1 MSRHSALLAFFL
13 AASLRAVAQDSAARV
28 EGTVIEAFSGR
39 LLAGATAKAAGA
51 SAETAAD
58 GRFVLVVPP
67 GAWTLEVRA
76 AGHTTESVAFSVAAG
91 EMRRLDVYLLDR
103 SRLQEQVEVRAEAGS
118 TGGDAVLPV
127 RAADVLA
134 AAGAAEN
141 VFRTLQTLPGV
152 AAAEEFGSRI
162 SVRGGGPDQNL
173 TLMDGVEIHNP
184 FRLFGLTSAFNP
196 ETVRRFELFTGG
208 FSAKYG
214 DRLSSL
220 LLVENRD
227 GVSRGGWNGSTSLGL
242 TDTNVVLE
250 GSLPGEAKGSWLVT
264 GRRTYYDLL
273 AERFTDS
280 KLPSFADLQGR
291 VAWEARPGQRLTL
304 IGLRGRE
311 ATDATFEGDTAGEQ
325 GDFVTAADNDLVSLQ
340 YDAALGKSGSSR
352 TIAAWYR
359 NTETLDVDARF
370 RNQSKR
376 SNAPGSG
383 EDAFASS
390 RVVFTRELAVRDLS
404 LRQELS
410 LALSNRQ
417 LVLTGIELHRLRT
430 GVGWKIDGER
440 NASAARGSSVRGGAS
455 LPADLESE
463 RAAFRFGAYAQ
474 HRWQMMRGLV
484 LEPGLRF
491 DYAGSNGRGSLSPR
505 FTATLGSGNATRAR
519 AAVGLFTQ
527 SPGYE
532 KLAQADDFFDL
543 SDAKRLPLRHER
555 ALHVVLG
562 FERDLRP
569 GLLFRAEAFHKSFRD
584 LIVGRLETEAERRAR
599 VASYDFPRELLDQ
612 VPSEPQIT
620 TTPVNQGAG
629 RAYGLD
635 AYVARRASSPDT
647 RLTGWASYTW
657 TRAERDA
664 YGRRYPFDYDRRH
677 AFSLVASWRASRK
690 LDLALTARV
699 ASGFPRT
706 PVAGVRVAATPDSRD
721 GDGDG
726 NAVKLVPERDATG
739 LLVWT
744 EDRGGISD
752 LNSARLPLFARV
764 DGRVGF
770 RPRGPAGRWL
780 FYLDVVNL
788 LNRDNTGAFE
798 AELAYDP
805 GADRPRFTEKPSRG
819 VPLLPSLGVRLRF

>member
-1 MSRHSALLAFFL
+1 MSRHSALLALFL
-13 AASLRAVAQDSAARV
+13 AAAPRAVAQDPSARV

-39 LLAGATAKAAGA
+39 LLAGATARAAGA
-51 SAETAAD
+51 SAETGAD
-58 GRFVLVVPP
+58 GRFVLVVPA
-67 GAWTLEVRA
+67 GAWTLEWSA
-76 AGHTTESVAFSVAAG
+76 AGHTTESVAFSVTAG
-91 EMRRLDVYLLDR
+91 ETRRLDGYLLDR

-118 TGGDAVLPV
+118 GGGDAALPV

-134 AAGAAEN
+134 VAGAAEN

-173 TLMDGVEIHNP
+173 TLMDGVEVHNP

-196 ETVRRFELFTGG
+196 ETVRRFELFTGA

-227 GVSRGGWNGSTSLGL
+227 GVSGAGWNGSISLGL
-242 TDTNVVLE
+242 TDANVVLE
-250 GSLPGEAKGSWLVT
+250 GGLPGTAKGSWLVT
-264 GRRTYYDLL
+264 GRRTYYDLV
-273 AERFTDS
+273 AERFDDS
-280 KLPSFADLQGR
+280 DLPSFADLQGR
-291 VAWEARPGQRLTL
+291 LAWEARPGQRLTL

-311 ATDATFEGDTAGEQ
+311 ATDATFESEPAGEQ

-359 NTETLDVDARF
+359 NTETLDVDTRF
-370 RNQSKR
+370 RNESKR

-383 EDAFASS
+383 EESFAFSQ
-390 RVVFTRELAVRDLS
+390 VVFTRELAVRDLS

-417 LVLTGIELHRLRT
+417 LVETGIELHRLRT
-430 GVGWKIDGER
+430 GVAWKIDGER
-440 NASAARGSSVRGGAS
+440 NPSAARGSSVRGGAS

-463 RAAFRFGAYAQ
+463 RDAFRFGAFAQ

-484 LEPGLRF
+484 LQPGLRF
-491 DYAGSNGRGSLSPR
+491 DYAGSNGRGSFSPR
-505 FTATLGSGNATRAR
+505 FTATLGSSATRAR

-543 SDAKRLPLRHER
+543 SEAKRLELRHER
-555 ALHVVLG
+555 ALHLVLG
-562 FERDLRP
+562 LERDVRP
-569 GLLFRAEAFHKSFRD
+569 GLLLRAEAFYKRFGD
-584 LIVGRLETEAERRAR
+584 LIAGRLETEAERRAR
-599 VASYDFPRELLDQ
+599 VTSYDFPRELLDQ
-612 VPSEPQIT
+612 IPSEPQIT

-647 RLTGWASYTW
+647 RVTGWASYTW
-657 TRAERDA
+657 TLAERDA

-677 AFSLVASWRASRK
+677 AFSLVAAWRASRK
-690 LDLALTARV
+690 LDLAVTARA

-706 PVAGVRVAATPDSRD
+706 PVAGVRVAAKPDSGD

-726 NAVKLVPERDATG
+726 NTVELVPERDANG
-739 LLVWT
+739 LLVWI

-752 LNSARLPLFARV
+752 LNSARLPSFARV
-764 DGRVGF
+764 DARVSF

-788 LNRDNTGAFE
+788 LNRDNTGAYE
-798 AELAYDP
+798 AKLAYDP
-805 GADRPRFTEKPSRG
+805 GADRPRFTETPSRG
-819 VPLLPSLGVRLRF
+819 VPLLPSLGVRFRF